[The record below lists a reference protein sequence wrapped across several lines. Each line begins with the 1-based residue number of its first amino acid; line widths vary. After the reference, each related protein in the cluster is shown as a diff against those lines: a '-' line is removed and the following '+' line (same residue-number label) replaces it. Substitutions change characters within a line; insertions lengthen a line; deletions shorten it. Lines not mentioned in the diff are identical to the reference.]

1 MRSALPQ
8 VGRACPC
15 FWLRRVIEGGDILT
29 DREMRRPL
37 NGAENAK
44 LARLYGDG
52 TIRQATRQR
61 LQRGLDLEAA
71 RLSNEQH

>member
-1 MRSALPQ
+1 
-8 VGRACPC
+8 
-15 FWLRRVIEGGDILT
+15 
-29 DREMRRPL
+29 MRRPL

-52 TIRQATRQR
+52 TISQATRQR

-71 RLSNEQH
+71 RLSDEQH